1 MKKMSHPGLKILF
14 LFLFTPVLAT
24 LVLGI
29 SVNSSSAEIGGVL
42 EKAKGLIDLN
52 NAEEKVLQSLPG
64 IDASMAKAI
73 IAGRPYKSIGDLK
86 KIPGMTDKLIN
97 GIKDKVSFGP
107 FKGNAAP
114 SATPSAGGLLDKATQ
129 QTKP

>member
-1 MKKMSHPGLKILF
+1 MNHDSKILF
-14 LFLFTPVLAT
+14 LFLFTAVLAA

-29 SVNSSSAEIGGVL
+29 SVNSFSAETGGVL

-86 KIPGMTDKLIN
+86 KIPGMTDKIIS
-97 GIKDKVSFGP
+97 GIKDKVTFGAV
-107 FKGNAAP
+107 KGKAASPAIP
-114 SATPSAGGLLDKATQ
+114 SASGILDKATQ

>member
-1 MKKMSHPGLKILF
+1 MKKMNHDSKILY
-14 LFLFTPVLAT
+14 LFLFTAVLAI
-24 LVLGI
+24 LALGI
-29 SVNSSSAEIGGVL
+29 SINSSAAEKGGVL

-73 IAGRPYKSIGDLK
+73 IAGRPYKSIDDLK
-86 KIPGMTDKLIN
+86 KIPGMTDKLIS
-97 GIKDKVSFGP
+97 GIKDKVTFGAA
-107 FKGNAAP
+107 KGTTAPAAIP
-114 SATPSAGGLLDKATQ
+114 SASGILDKATQ